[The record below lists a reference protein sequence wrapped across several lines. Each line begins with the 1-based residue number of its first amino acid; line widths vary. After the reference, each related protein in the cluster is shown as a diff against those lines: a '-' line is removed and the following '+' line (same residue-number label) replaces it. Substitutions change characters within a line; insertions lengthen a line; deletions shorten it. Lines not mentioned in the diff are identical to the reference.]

1 MLKLS
6 KVNKFDTNSDIPYE
20 NVTAEAGAKL
30 IKKLVKPI
38 NEEYLEKVKKEKF
51 QIINFHL

>member
-1 MLKLS
+1 MQKLS
-6 KVNKFDTNSDIPYE
+6 KFNKFDTNSDIPYE